1 MITIIRIEHPSDGQG
16 LWRSGDEDC
25 LISNHSKFTEITERH
40 SDKSKFPTYGND
52 EVLHTQIDWYTLQ
65 KYHFAFLNLEQFR
78 EALTNEEVK
87 ECINDLEFQVLML
100 DVTDYYTSSY
110 QAVFNKES
118 IISSKDIS
126 FMFI

>member
-1 MITIIRIEHPSDGQG
+1 MITVIRIEHPSDGQG
-16 LWRSGDEDC
+16 LWRSGGDDII
-25 LISNHSKFTEITERH
+25 LDRHSKYSDINCRH
-40 SDKSKFPTYGND
+40 STDKYPNFIEDD
-52 EVLHTQIDWYTLQ
+52 ELREQLSFNELE

-87 ECINDLEFQVLML
+87 ECINDLGFRVLML
-100 DVTDYYTSSY
+100 DVTDYFTSSY

>member
-1 MITIIRIEHPSDGQG
+1 MITVIRIEHPSDGQG
-16 LWRSGDEDC
+16 LWRSGGDDII
-25 LISNHSKFTEITERH
+25 LDKHSRYSDIACRH
-40 SDKSKFPTYGND
+40 SNKDKFPTYSND
-52 EVLHTQIDWYTLQ
+52 EALCIQLDWYSLQ

-78 EALTNEEVK
+78 EALTSEEIK
-87 ECINDLEFQVLML
+87 ECINDLGFRVLML
-100 DVTDYYTSSY
+100 DVTDYFTSSY